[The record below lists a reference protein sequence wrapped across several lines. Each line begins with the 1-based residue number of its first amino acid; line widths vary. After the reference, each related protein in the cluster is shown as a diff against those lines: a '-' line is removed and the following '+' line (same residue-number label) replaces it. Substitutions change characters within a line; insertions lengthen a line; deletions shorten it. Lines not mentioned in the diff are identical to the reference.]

1 MTLTYRIPEADLP
14 PLPAAGHHDVT
25 VRASNAAGEGEAATS
40 VPVRTLETL
49 RKRMIRVNGRWV
61 SR

>member
-25 VRASNAAGEGEAATS
+25 VRGRNAAGEGEGATPVS
-40 VPVRTLETL
+40 VRTLETL
-49 RKRMIRVNGRWV
+49 RKRMIRVNGRWTP
-61 SR
+61 R